1 MSHQLKP
8 RYSEVNSI
16 RLAVILAL
24 LSVLLLVL
32 LLSLSP
38 ASAQGG
44 GNGTKVSDD
53 DVNNVARKLYC
64 PVCEN
69 IPLDACG
76 TAACAQWREEIR
88 VQLSSGRS
96 EQQVINDFVNR
107 FGDRVVGTPQDPTL
121 RALSLITPWIISAIA
136 LVIAVATFVRWR
148 INQTQGEV
156 EPALGVALSSS
167 SSSQRATANKSLEEY
182 RLRLERDLAQRR

>member
-1 MSHQLKP
+1 MSHQLKS
-8 RYSEVNSI
+8 RYSELNGI
-16 RLAVILAL
+16 RLAIILAL
-24 LSVLLLVL
+24 LFFLLLVL

-44 GNGTKVSDD
+44 GSGTKVSDD

-69 IPLDACG
+69 IPLDTCG

-148 INQTQGEV
+148 MSQARGEP
-156 EPALGVALSSS
+156 EPALSSAPS
-167 SSSQRATANKSLEEY
+167 EGAPQSASNKSLEEY

>member
-1 MSHQLKP
+1 MSHQLRS
-8 RYSEVNSI
+8 RYSELNGI
-16 RLAVILAL
+16 RLAIILAL
-24 LSVLLLVL
+24 LFFLLLVL

-44 GNGTKVSDD
+44 GSGTKVSDD

-69 IPLDACG
+69 IPLDTCG

-88 VQLSSGRS
+88 VQLSSGRT

-121 RALSLITPWIISAIA
+121 RALSLITPWIISGIA

-148 INQTQGEV
+148 MSQARGEP
-156 EPALGVALSSS
+156 EPALSSAPS
-167 SSSQRATANKSLEEY
+167 GGAPQSASNKSLEEY